1 MVYKQIFLNNYADF
15 KTIFIV
21 SHITIE
27 IKQIILFPHWHAYI
41 HFPEFIP
48 LHEVSI
54 TKMIENI
61 SLKTLQQ
68 SIKEDQLCPLNA
80 LSS

>member
-15 KTIFIV
+15 NTIFIV
-21 SHITIE
+21 SHITTE
-27 IKQIILFPHWHAYI
+27 IKQVTLFSSVACIYT
-41 HFPEFIP
+41 FPEFIP
-48 LHEVSI
+48 LCEIFI
-54 TKMIENI
+54 TKMTENI

-68 SIKEDQLCPLNA
+68 SIKGGQFCPQNA